1 MTGKELD
8 FDELDKA
15 VNNLMGGVHVEGS
28 DIQKQKTLDLG
39 GSTADDKKPVYK
51 KLDEVANKIDEET
64 HVAPE
69 ERVNVEELDNTLSSE
84 IKKPESK
91 FVSAPRPAKGRFM
104 DMVHPSA
111 DMRSSVP
118 TSRLVVPSRS
128 GNSDA
133 STGKDME
140 PDLPES
146 EGETAP
152 LTPFLPN
159 AKEKVEKRPLGAVVS
174 PFSDVSG
181 ESTEKTESP
190 VKPEN
195 IFNEKENSTPE
206 VIETE
211 PINSEFKKED
221 IKNEKGQDQRPINA
235 TDIIAEPTEEDR
247 ALQAI
252 ESQEVEE
259 PESHSEQEPTDGP
272 VRAVESGDT
281 ERLSSGSKTPPPIQD
296 DNDQKS
302 AAIYDTR
309 EYHQPLN
316 HPAAQKSGVW
326 KIFVVIG
333 IVLLCAALGA
343 AAYFIAGIGVG

>member
-1 MTGKELD
+1 MTGKEID

-15 VNNLMGGVHVEGS
+15 VNSLMGGVNVKGS

-39 GSTADDKKPVYK
+39 DSTADDKKPVYE
-51 KLDEVANKIDEET
+51 KLDEVAKKIDDET
-64 HVAPE
+64 PVTPE
-69 ERVNVEELDNTLSSE
+69 ERVNVEELDNSLSSE
-84 IKKPESK
+84 IKEPESK
-91 FVSAPRPAKGRFM
+91 FVSVPRPTTGRFM

-118 TSRLVVPSRS
+118 TPRLVVPSRNE
-128 GNSDA
+128 NSDA
-133 STGKDME
+133 STDKDMIST
-140 PDLPES
+140 PPEGD
-146 EGETAP
+146 GETAP

-159 AKEKVEKRPLGAVVS
+159 AKEKVEKRPLGAVAS
-174 PFSDVSG
+174 PFSDVS
-181 ESTEKTESP
+181 TESEEKAELP

-195 IFNEKENSTPE
+195 IVEKKENSTPE

-235 TDIIAEPTEEDR
+235 TEIIAEPTEEDL

-252 ESQEVEE
+252 ESQEVEG
-259 PESHSEQEPTDGP
+259 PETHSEQEPTDGP
-272 VRAVESGDT
+272 VRVVESGDT
-281 ERLSSGSKTPPPIQD
+281 GLLSSGTKTHPSNQD

-302 AAIYDTR
+302 AAIYDTK

-316 HPAAQKSGVW
+316 HPAAQKSGIW
-326 KIFVVIG
+326 KIFVVMG